1 MGYQPTLADEMGVLQ
16 ERITSTRGHSI
27 TSMQA
32 IYVPADD
39 YTDPAPATTFAHLDA
54 TTELSRDIASRGLYP
69 AIDPLSSTSRILD
82 PQYVGQTHYD
92 VATRVKSILQENK
105 ELQDII
111 AILGVEELSE
121 EQKVVVS
128 RARRIEQFLSQNTY
142 TAKQFTGVEGS
153 TVPLAETIEA
163 FGKICDGELDN
174 VPEQAFYN
182 VGGLDDVM
190 RQWDEIKAETG
201 EK

>member
-1 MGYQPTLADEMGVLQ
+1 M
-16 ERITSTRGHSI
+16 
-27 TSMQA
+27 
-32 IYVPADD
+32 
-39 YTDPAPATTFAHLDA
+39 
-54 TTELSRDIASRGLYP
+54 
-69 AIDPLSSTSRILD
+69 
-82 PQYVGQTHYD
+82 GQTHYD

-111 AILGVEELSE
+111 AILGVDELSE

-153 TVPLAETIEA
+153 TVPLKETIES
-163 FGKICDGELDN
+163 FKKICDGELDH

-190 RQWDEIKAETG
+190 EQWDEIKRSTG

>member
-1 MGYQPTLADEMGVLQ
+1 MC
-16 ERITSTRGHSI
+16 I
-27 TSMQA
+27 
-32 IYVPADD
+32 
-39 YTDPAPATTFAHLDA
+39 
-54 TTELSRDIASRGLYP
+54 RDR
-69 AIDPLSSTSRILD
+69 SSTSRILD

>member
-1 MGYQPTLADEMGVLQ
+1 MG
-16 ERITSTRGHSI
+16 
-27 TSMQA
+27 QA
-32 IYVPADD
+32 
-39 YTDPAPATTFAHLDA
+39 
-54 TTELSRDIASRGLYP
+54 
-69 AIDPLSSTSRILD
+69 
-82 PQYVGQTHYD
+82 HYD
-92 VATRVKSILQENK
+92 VATRVKGILQENK